1 MLSRR
6 HAAIVFVLAGL
17 YLLAMFVATHLPL
30 PSGITNPGI
39 PGADKLVHTAMY
51 AGLAV
56 LVLAAASIGRPV
68 SPGMAVVLLFLI
80 ATYAAVDEW
89 TQQFVPGRSSDPR
102 DWVADVIGASLGA
115 LLFLVGRS
123 LWRSRK
129 PAAT

>member
-1 MLSRR
+1 MPYRR

-17 YLLAMFVATHLPL
+17 YLLAMFLATHMPL
-30 PSGITNPGI
+30 PSGMAKPGI
-39 PGADKLVHTAMY
+39 PGVDKLVHTAMY

-68 SPGMAVVLLFLI
+68 SLGMAVVLLLLI

-115 LLFLVGRS
+115 ILFLVGRK
-123 LWRSRK
+123 LWTAK
-129 PAAT
+129 KLAAT